1 MGGKE
6 QIQCR
11 GNHLNKGT
19 EIKAQSCVLGPQ
31 AGLYCTVG
39 IVGIGLKIVETGSCE

>member
-6 QIQCR
+6 QIQHR
-11 GNHLNKGT
+11 GNHLNKGI

-31 AGLYCTVG
+31 AVLYCTAGNVS
-39 IVGIGLKIVETGSCE
+39 IGLKTVETGSCE